1 MSGVHQ
7 RKCRAQRV
15 RRLPAQASGQHLA
28 AAGIGSRAY
37 AFAACMWKTRIFA
50 GFWRPIVKNTRFSSV
65 FRGFSLAFS
74 KSLGYSAQRPGFSE
88 RAKGRVTAWPHVTR
102 GYRKNQADKNTNMA
116 AHPYTKVTVG
126 SLLQCN

>member
-7 RKCRAQRV
+7 RKCRPQRV

-28 AAGIGSRAY
+28 AAGIGPRAY

-74 KSLGYSAQRPGFSE
+74 KSLGYGAQRPGFSV
-88 RAKGRVTAWPHVTR
+88 RAKRKVAGGRNVPR
-102 GYRKNQADKNTNMA
+102 GSRKNQEDKN
-116 AHPYTKVTVG
+116 
-126 SLLQCN
+126 